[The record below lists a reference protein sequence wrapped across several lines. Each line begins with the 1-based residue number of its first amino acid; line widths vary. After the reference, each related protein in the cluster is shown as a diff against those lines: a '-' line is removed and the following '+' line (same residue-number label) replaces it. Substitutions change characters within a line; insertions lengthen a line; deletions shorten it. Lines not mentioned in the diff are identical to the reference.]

1 MSVLWYS
8 NYARHYNNHGRANV
22 YTKDDAFI
30 IELEAPGLGEQDFT
44 INATSNEVSIHAEK
58 EDEELPED
66 SRLLRRERPR
76 GSFTR
81 SFRFRDSLS
90 IEDVSARVHN
100 GLLILTLPKRSA
112 RSIPVTSATIPAVS
126 V

>member
-8 NYARHYNNHGRANV
+8 NYARNYNNHGRANV

-30 IELEAPGLGEQDFT
+30 IELEAPGLGEEDFT
-44 INATSNEVSIHAEK
+44 INATANEVSIHAEK
-58 EDEELPED
+58 EDEQLPED
-66 SRLLRRERPR
+66 SKLLRRERPR

-81 SFRFRDSLS
+81 NFRFRDSLS
-90 IEDVSARVHN
+90 IEDVSATVRN
-100 GLLILTLPKRSA
+100 GLLTLTIPKRSA
-112 RSIPVTSATIPAVS
+112 RKIPVTSTIVPAVS